1 MANGLS
7 KGMSI
12 ENIAKKH
19 KMDVDILKQELK
31 KGIKVEKEHTS
42 DVKRAARIAMDHL
55 FEDPKYY
62 TKLAKLNLEIKVKIY
77 PGGQGADVDYDEREL
92 SDMATSDIPLNM
104 LVLNEPA
111 SKMLEP
117 ESKIVLKNLIEKL
130 KEGKQLPP
138 IIVRRLGNKYQI
150 VDGHHRYFANKILGK
165 DRIRAII
172 VDDKDVEILKE
183 NLNKD
188 LVKDFMKHV
197 MDELQLKQ
205 LPKISLSNDSQEAVN
220 MHSWGGYR
228 PADKSINIIIAKRHP
243 ADIFR
248 TLAHELVHYKQ
259 DIEGRL
265 KPGSGETGSED
276 ENEANSRAAIIMRNF
291 AQAKPNLFEHLTK
304 EGEYGNYLFGD
315 KDSGVKIGWY
325 KDEVEAD
332 TPAERKLFDFL
343 KGYADSEANIYGGI
357 NLDPYVNTFKK
368 LKSEYP
374 DIADPKLSP
383 STYIY
388 RGTVIS
394 EEKAAALFSNPNK
407 EETKDNIIIPDQE
420 YSSRRKVSSWSTR
433 YFPAAS
439 FAMSTAERGGEGVP
453 VVMRAKAG
461 DAELFF
467 NSKFMDKLS
476 DQFEDEVINA
486 TNPVKVDIMLIKNYE
501 DEFEDIE
508 SGYLSTK

>member
-12 ENIAKKH
+12 GDIAKKH

-42 DVKRAARIAMDHL
+42 DVRRAARIAMDHL

-117 ESKIVLKNLIEKL
+117 ESKIVLKNLIEKV

-138 IIVRRLGNKYQI
+138 IIVRKLGNKYQI

-172 VDDKDVEILKE
+172 VDPQDVEILKE

-197 MDELQLKQ
+197 MDELHLDK
-205 LPKISLSNDSQEAVN
+205 LPKITLSNNSQDAIDLR
-220 MHSWGGYR
+220 SWGGYQ
-228 PADKSINIIIAKRHP
+228 PSSKSIHIVIAGRHA

-259 DIEGRL
+259 DLEGRL
-265 KPGSGETGSED
+265 KPDSGKTGSED
-276 ENEANSRAAIIMRNF
+276 ENEANSRAAVIMRNF
-291 AQAKPNLFEHLTK
+291 AQAKPNLFEHLIN
-304 EGEYGNYLFGD
+304 EVGQIQNPFDWGLVDIDDDGNYF
-315 KDSGVKIGWY
+315 Y
-325 KDEVEAD
+325 RFN
-332 TPAERKLFDFL
+332 TP
-343 KGYADSEANIYGGI
+343 N
-357 NLDPYVNTFKK
+357 N
-368 LKSEYP
+368 
-374 DIADPKLSP
+374 
-383 STYIY
+383 
-388 RGTVIS
+388 
-394 EEKAAALFSNPNK
+394 
-407 EETKDNIIIPDQE
+407 E
-420 YSSRRKVSSWSTR
+420 YSVGVTYNGAESYELSFSTLGE
-433 YFPAAS
+433 
-439 FAMSTAERGGEGVP
+439 MGQDTGEGVA
-453 VVMRAKAG
+453 M
-461 DAELFF
+461 
-467 NSKFMDKLS
+467 
-476 DQFEDEVINA
+476 
-486 TNPVKVDIMLIKNYE
+486 KV
-501 DEFEDIE
+501 
-508 SGYLSTK
+508 LSTVMEIAISFVAKEKPNELIFRPIKTKGEEDKRRFNVYGAYLRANTPKEYNLITLGDTYRWIRK